1 MEIQTGGAL
10 LSLVIIGLG
19 LFAFYSWWAAMFND
33 GSQGEYHRSERA
45 YPYAFP
51 MNYSAFI
58 GISLLG
64 LGMLMTGGGGLSL
77 FAAVRPDVELTE
89 ILLVLPF
96 PIALVIF
103 LVIVIG
109 FLLTVVGWVWP
120 FRIPDVMN
128 PHVRAERRAEQR
140 RKANPDGKA
149 FPFD

>member
-45 YPYAFP
+45 YPFAFP

-64 LGMLMTGGGGLSL
+64 LGMLMTVFGFFIL
-77 FAAVRPDVELTE
+77 FGALHPDTGDKDMMEA
-89 ILLVLPF
+89 LPF
-96 PIALVIF
+96 PIALVVF
-103 LVIVIG
+103 LGTIIG

-120 FRIPDVMN
+120 FKIPDVMN